1 MEELEE
7 LLAKIDPGEDEF
19 YNLINISEKE
29 SDKMSHDEFSAALN
43 ERIFKILSP
52 YGWENVKQ
60 VAKSKFPETYI
71 FLLNLSDREEDID
84 DIKEIILHPE
94 NFEVD
99 KFDIRDF
106 VEKISDLEFL
116 AEVATNSSTDVFIRN
131 EAISRIVNTDLDKA
145 KDTLKNVQDVCA
157 VSIQPATFEK
167 IDDEEFFRLLLDNS
181 KKFTLGTDNENILLS
196 KLYKKNPEDTKE
208 YIKEILEKPTKHC
221 VVKYKIGS
229 YFLNLLSNI
238 QKVDK
243 EYSYALATQM
253 IDKFKEYGIK
263 NEKISEFADYVH
275 DTEKI
280 REYLGNYKEMG
291 LDAYAIQE
299 LLKKL
304 SEVDKSE
311 AVSYAKKIISTID
324 KENVG
329 LKMTCI
335 VSTQDSDFMKECI
348 ENSEKYNLNL
358 DQQCT
363 LIARTQ
369 DPDYIINKIST
380 IKVKENSLYSILLAA
395 NNENVYLHC
404 IRNADALDLNVY
416 RMYKM
421 MADSLPVACVI
432 KQLKGAERNKMGN
445 TFKEVLLEK
454 IVSLKNPDF
463 DSFILKYIKNYK
475 SHQLHE
481 NSLIDILS
489 EYTNQEFIDAY
500 LDAKD
505 TPVKEKELKLFL
517 YSADANRRKQ
527 VLELV
532 LSGKVPLTEE
542 TKKAAVFA
550 AYTIKDAK
558 KRKDILKSLKVENSE
573 LKSKVDIPD
582 DMTVGIEI
590 ESIGSFSKEIQ
601 NLKTLIFTEWE
612 AKKDGSLGND
622 EGIPGVEVTSP
633 ILRGDDPEINNKIA
647 YVSNFLTNEGQ
658 TTNNSCGGH
667 IHIGADYFKDYESYQ
682 NLVDLWINCEKVL
695 YIISNQVGEV
705 PRENIS
711 DYAKPISKPFE
722 KVVEGGFVDFANIES
737 LRDIEGQLN
746 FVSKRCYGINFSN
759 LSNYVDKHTIEFRI
773 PNGTV
778 NPNTWIENINLFGN
792 LLKKCQ
798 TITEIR
804 KKDKDQLTHEDKTQL
819 KVYNALVFGDLTM
832 DDRAELLIDFVLPE
846 SQQKTFHDRYF
857 VNSKLLNM
865 QEGIKS
871 FLSNETFAKPI
882 DVADLKQKLFEK
894 EGRVTGLEY
903 AVCTSILAHE
913 LQSMKGMNHE
923 Y

>member
-1 MEELEE
+1 
-7 LLAKIDPGEDEF
+7 
-19 YNLINISEKE
+19 
-29 SDKMSHDEFSAALN
+29 
-43 ERIFKILSP
+43 
-52 YGWENVKQ
+52 
-60 VAKSKFPETYI
+60 
-71 FLLNLSDREEDID
+71 
-84 DIKEIILHPE
+84 
-94 NFEVD
+94 
-99 KFDIRDF
+99 
-106 VEKISDLEFL
+106 
-116 AEVATNSSTDVFIRN
+116 
-131 EAISRIVNTDLDKA
+131 
-145 KDTLKNVQDVCA
+145 
-157 VSIQPATFEK
+157 
-167 IDDEEFFRLLLDNS
+167 
-181 KKFTLGTDNENILLS
+181 
-196 KLYKKNPEDTKE
+196 
-208 YIKEILEKPTKHC
+208 
-221 VVKYKIGS
+221 
-229 YFLNLLSNI
+229 
-238 QKVDK
+238 
-243 EYSYALATQM
+243 
-253 IDKFKEYGIK
+253 
-263 NEKISEFADYVH
+263 
-275 DTEKI
+275 
-280 REYLGNYKEMG
+280 
-291 LDAYAIQE
+291 
-299 LLKKL
+299 
-304 SEVDKSE
+304 
-311 AVSYAKKIISTID
+311 
-324 KENVG
+324 
-329 LKMTCI
+329 
-335 VSTQDSDFMKECI
+335 
-348 ENSEKYNLNL
+348 
-358 DQQCT
+358 
-363 LIARTQ
+363 
-369 DPDYIINKIST
+369 
-380 IKVKENSLYSILLAA
+380 
-395 NNENVYLHC
+395 
-404 IRNADALDLNVY
+404 
-416 RMYKM
+416 
-421 MADSLPVACVI
+421 
-432 KQLKGAERNKMGN
+432 
-445 TFKEVLLEK
+445 
-454 IVSLKNPDF
+454 
-463 DSFILKYIKNYK
+463 
-475 SHQLHE
+475 
-481 NSLIDILS
+481 
-489 EYTNQEFIDAY
+489 
-500 LDAKD
+500 
-505 TPVKEKELKLFL
+505 
-517 YSADANRRKQ
+517 
-527 VLELV
+527 
-532 LSGKVPLTEE
+532 
-542 TKKAAVFA
+542 
-550 AYTIKDAK
+550 
-558 KRKDILKSLKVENSE
+558 

-590 ESIGSFSKEIQ
+590 ESIGSYSKEIQ

-746 FVSKRCYGINFSN
+746 FASKRCYGINFSN
-759 LSNYVDKHTIEFRI
+759 LSNYADKHTIEFRI

-804 KKDKDQLTHEDKTQL
+804 KKDKDQLTPEDKTQL